1 MIITLPDTSTH
12 EITKNLLKTQEDYSM
27 ATGRVLTLI
36 VVADADDDIEAILAP
51 VREASREHPSRVL
64 VVRGAPESEPARLDA
79 KMLFLGDSGSS
90 ETVIMT
96 LHGPMANHPA
106 EIVTPL
112 MLPDTPIVAWWP
124 TTAPANPSEHP
135 IGAMAQRR
143 ITNARHNVSGNA
155 LLRVSSGY
163 TPGDSDMMWSRIT
176 SWRGIVASALDRPP
190 HDEILSAQLIGPADN
205 PSVDIAA
212 GWLADRLGVPV
223 ERAPTNDNIEDHFP
237 IRKLTITR
245 ASGEVTVETRGTRTI
260 KVCVPGHPEA
270 LVAMDPRS
278 DTDCLAEELR
288 YLDADVAYACALRG
302 LGKVVVR

>member
-1 MIITLPDTSTH
+1 MIITLPDTSTQ
-12 EITKNLLKTQEDYSM
+12 EITKVLLRTQEDYSM

-36 VVADADDDIEAILAP
+36 VVADASDDIEAILAP
-51 VREASREHPSRVL
+51 VRDASREHPSRVL
-64 VVRGAPESEPARLDA
+64 ILIAAPDGEVPRLDA
-79 KMLFLGDSGSS
+79 KMLFLADSGSS

-96 LHGPMANHPA
+96 LHGPMADYPA

-124 TTAPANPSEHP
+124 TTAPANPAEHP

-176 SWRGIVASALDRPP
+176 NWRGIVASTLDRRP
-190 HDEILSAQLIGPADN
+190 HDEILRARLLGPADN

-223 ERAPTNDNIEDHFP
+223 EREATTDTVEDHFP

-245 ASGEVTVETRGTRTI
+245 TSGDVTIEAVGTRTI
-260 KVCVPGHPEA
+260 KVCVPGHPDA

-278 DTDCLAEELR
+278 DADCLAEELR
-288 YLDADVAYACALRG
+288 YLDADLAYASALSG
-302 LGKVVVR
+302 LGKVLVR